1 MMMGILSGNPHQE
14 PMHYG
19 EVFAVWSYLT
29 KCNACIA
36 GYQTLVNHCGD
47 KDLKEMLQD
56 LIKTAQQEKKQTED
70 ILKENGIA
78 LPPAPPERPAANAEA
93 IPAGARVMD
102 PEIAAMI
109 ALDNAAGLV
118 ACSQAM
124 GQCVREDIA
133 AMFGQFHVTKAQY
146 GLRILRLNKE
156 KGWLIV
162 PPLHVQTPE
171 PVQV

>member
-1 MMMGILSGNPHQE
+1 
-14 PMHYG
+14 
-19 EVFAVWSYLT
+19 
-29 KCNACIA
+29 
-36 GYQTLVNHCGD
+36 
-47 KDLKEMLQD
+47 
-56 LIKTAQQEKKQTED
+56 
-70 ILKENGIA
+70 
-78 LPPAPPERPAANAEA
+78 
-93 IPAGARVMD
+93 MD